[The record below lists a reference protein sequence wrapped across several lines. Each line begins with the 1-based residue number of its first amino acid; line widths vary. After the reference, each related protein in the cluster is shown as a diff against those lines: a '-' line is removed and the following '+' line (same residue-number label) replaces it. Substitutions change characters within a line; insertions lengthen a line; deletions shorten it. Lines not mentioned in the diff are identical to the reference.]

1 MEYRVLGKT
10 GLKVSALSFGASSL
24 GSAFRQINKTD
35 GLKAVHVSLDN
46 GINLLDVSPFYGLT
60 TAETMLGEA
69 LVGVPRDKYVLITK
83 CGRYGHEPKDFDF
96 SAKRVTASIDESLKR
111 LRLQHVEVLLA
122 HDIEFGDLNQI
133 INETIPAMRKIQ
145 QTGKARFIGISG
157 LPLAAFKR
165 VADAVPLDVILSYCH
180 YGLNDTALGDM
191 MPYFKTKGIGVI
203 SASPLAMRLLA
214 KAGPPDWHPAPPA
227 VKEACA
233 KAAALCRSRGAD
245 FEKLALQF
253 ALANSGIST
262 IMVGSADPENMRR
275 NIAWA
280 GEPMD
285 KKLLDEVL
293 EILRPAHNV
302 TWNSGRPENNA

>member
-1 MEYRVLGKT
+1 MQYRVLGKT

-24 GSAFRQINKTD
+24 GNAFRQINKSD
-35 GLKAVHVSLDN
+35 GLRSVHVSLDN

-69 LVGVPRDKYVLITK
+69 LVGVPREKYILCTK

-96 SAKRVTASIDESLKR
+96 SAKRVTASIDESLTR
-111 LRLQHVEVLLA
+111 LRVQHVEILLA

-133 INETIPAMRKIQ
+133 IHETIPAMRQIQ
-145 QTGKARFIGISG
+145 KSGKARFIGISG

-165 VADAVPLDVILSYCH
+165 VADAVPIDVVLSYCH

-191 MPYFKTKGIGVI
+191 IPYFKMKGIGVI

-227 VKEACA
+227 VKVACA
-233 KAAALCRSRGAD
+233 QAAALCRTRGAD
-245 FEKLALQF
+245 FEKIALQY
-253 ALANSGIST
+253 ALANPDIST
-262 IMVGSADPENMRR
+262 IMVGSADPENMLR

-280 GEPMD
+280 NEPVD
-285 KKLLDEVL
+285 KQLLAELLD
-293 EILRPAHNV
+293 ILKPVHNV